1 MACAAAA
8 EGTDGAAAPATMS
21 RSSLRLKRS
30 LGFGGGGGGGGNGG
44 AVSGAASREAR
55 ETGGVTEDDD
65 GANGGVLLINC
76 EFDSPPV
83 PIVGNV
89 VTTLAETF

>member
-1 MACAAAA
+1 
-8 EGTDGAAAPATMS
+8 MS

-30 LGFGGGGGGGGNGG
+30 LGFGGGGGGGNGG

-76 EFDSPPV
+76 KFQEIPV
-83 PIVGNV
+83 ILVGTV
-89 VTTLAETF
+89 EKTLVEAS